1 MVFVAFQG
9 RVAVVDHD
17 AGRSSVA
24 NCQRGRLGGSVAAVE
39 TDLAFVNPSV
49 VAWALKNGG
58 LSRTA
63 LAGKL
68 KISIDQLAAWE
79 QPGSHPP
86 FPKAQLL
93 AKALRI
99 PFGYLFL
106 PEPPSLDLP
115 LPDFRNFD
123 PAYRPSPNLRELLN
137 DVMVKQDW
145 YRDLMRDQKASK
157 LKFVGSFDLAA
168 NVRDVASDIRKT
180 LGLTPAFRSKV
191 KDWADHVSKLAKAA
205 EEARILVMRS
215 SVVGNVTRLSVSY
228 KEMQGF
234 AIADDLAPLVFVNS
248 GDYKAPQVFT
258 LAHELAHLWI
268 GQSGIDNPDETNP
281 GKNAVE
287 AFSNRVA
294 AEVLVPR
301 EEFLAEWRG
310 ADSQANV
317 EKLAREF
324 WVSAFVVLRRARD
337 LGKIGASDYD
347 ALSKV
352 AAAKITKTKP
362 GGGSY
367 YRNVNA
373 RMGGRFKHAVLGE
386 VNRGTLTYRD
396 GARLVGVKVPALLK
410 MASGDV

>member
-1 MVFVAFQG
+1 MAS
-9 RVAVVDHD
+9 AD
-17 AGRSSVA
+17 
-24 NCQRGRLGGSVAAVE
+24 
-39 TDLAFVNPSV
+39 TDLAFVNPRV

-58 LSRTA
+58 VSRAA

-68 KISIDQLAAWE
+68 KVSVDQLSAWE
-79 QPGSHPP
+79 KPDSHPP

-93 AKALRI
+93 AKTLRI

-123 PAYRPSPNLRELLN
+123 ASYRPSPNLRELLN

-145 YRDLMRDQKASK
+145 YRDLMKDQKASK
-157 LKFVGSFDLAA
+157 LKFVGSFDLTADVA
-168 NVRDVASDIRKT
+168 EVASDIRKT
-180 LGLTPAFRSKV
+180 LGLTRAFRSKV
-191 KDWADHVSKLAKAA
+191 KDWADHVSQLAKAA
-205 EEARILVMRS
+205 EGARILVMRS

-248 GDYKAPQVFT
+248 GDSKAPQVFT
-258 LAHELAHLWI
+258 LAHELAHIWI
-268 GQSGIDNPDETNP
+268 GESGIANPDETKP
-281 GKNAVE
+281 GRNAVE

-310 ADSQANV
+310 SDAQASV
-317 EKLAREF
+317 EKLVREF

-337 LGKIGASDYD
+337 LRKIGAAEYE
-347 ALSKV
+347 ALSRS
-352 AAAKITKTKP
+352 AAAKVTKAKP

-373 RMGGRFKHAVLGE
+373 RLGGRFKDAVLGE

>member
-1 MVFVAFQG
+1 
-9 RVAVVDHD
+9 
-17 AGRSSVA
+17 
-24 NCQRGRLGGSVAAVE
+24 VAAADI
-39 TDLAFVNPSV
+39 DLAFVNPRV
-49 VAWALKNGG
+49 VSWALKNGG
-58 LSRTA
+58 VSRAA

-68 KISIDQLAAWE
+68 KVSVDQLAAWE
-79 QPGSHPP
+79 KPDSHPT

-93 AKALRI
+93 AKTLRI

-106 PEPPSLDLP
+106 PEPPSLELP

-123 PAYRPSPNLRELLN
+123 ATYRPSPNLRELLN
-137 DVMVKQDW
+137 DVLVKQDW
-145 YRDLMRDQKASK
+145 YRDLMREQKASK
-157 LKFVGSFDLAA
+157 LKFVGSFDLTAD
-168 NVRDVASDIRKT
+168 VGDVASGIRNT

-191 KDWADHVSKLAKAA
+191 KDWADHVSRLAKAA

-215 SVVGNVTRLSVSY
+215 SVVGNLTRLSVSY

-248 GDYKAPQVFT
+248 GDFKAPQVFT
-258 LAHELAHLWI
+258 LAHELAHIWI
-268 GQSGIDNPDETNP
+268 GQSGIDNPDETKP

-294 AEVLVPR
+294 AEVLVPHD
-301 EEFLAEWRG
+301 EFLAEWRG
-310 ADSQANV
+310 SDAQANV

-337 LGKIGASDYD
+337 LGKIGAAEYE
-347 ALSKV
+347 ALSKS
-352 AAAKITKTKP
+352 AAAKVTKAKP

-373 RMGGRFKHAVLGE
+373 RMGGRL
-386 VNRGTLTYRD
+386 RTRCS
-396 GARLVGVKVPALLK
+396 AR
-410 MASGDV
+410 